1 MRYNFPLSIVIMQ
14 FITATEPT
22 PENMVIQAHKP
33 GVVFTMRYPDD
44 TGYVWNFTASVRDRA
59 SADLIDRANVY
70 MAFPKLTGNPSYQPT
85 HLQPVQLDCYDNSP
99 AGRAAIE
106 AFVRA
111 HNVKVMV
118 FMSALSNTVCLDLL
132 RRLGVRTL
140 NTENDSFD
148 PKQRDG
154 VVKRALK
161 FLVRRVLRRQQHDL
175 HLANSV
181 AQQAF
186 LLNYQMLPPDRVVL
200 MKNSVDPVK
209 FQPGDQGAARARL
222 GLDPERF
229 WILAVCQ
236 ARPEKRVDKLLQ
248 MVHDVV
254 QARPDQRIGFIY
266 VGDGP
271 PVAQWKQV
279 AADLGIADL
288 CVFAGRQNDVV
299 PYYRA
304 ADLLVHAAE
313 RESFGNAIVEAMACG
328 IPVVASAALGPKEI
342 IVDGQTGFLIG
353 LDDFAGFTQA
363 VLRYVDDPSMTKMH
377 GTNARVH
384 VDTSY
389 NVVRQSKEF
398 AAHVARFL

>member
-1 MRYNFPLSIVIMQ
+1 
-14 FITATEPT
+14 
-22 PENMVIQAHKP
+22 MVIQADKP
-33 GVVFTMRYPDD
+33 GIVFTMRYPDD

-59 SADLIDRANVY
+59 SAELLDRAHVY
-70 MAFPKLTGNPSYQPT
+70 MAFPKLTGNPSYQPQN
-85 HLQPVQLDCYDNSP
+85 LQPVQLDCYDNSP

-106 AFVRA
+106 AFVRS

-154 VVKRALK
+154 VVKHALK
-161 FLVRRVLRRQQHDL
+161 YLVRRVLRRQQHDL

-181 AQQAF
+181 AQQGF

-200 MKNSVDPVK
+200 MKNSVDSAK
-209 FQPGDQGAARARL
+209 FYPGDQAAARAQL
-222 GLDPERF
+222 GLDPDRF
-229 WILAVCQ
+229 WLLAVCQ
-236 ARPEKRVDKLLQ
+236 ARPEKRVERLLQ
-248 MVHDVV
+248 VVHDVV
-254 QARPDQRIGFIY
+254 QARPDRRIGFVY

-271 PVAQWKQV
+271 PVAGWKQV
-279 AADLGIADL
+279 ALDLGIADI

-342 IVDGQTGFLIG
+342 IVDGQTGAAIG

-363 VLRYVDDPSMTKMH
+363 VLRYVDDAAMTRMH
-377 GTNARVH
+377 GNNARVH
-384 VDTSY
+384 VDTAY